1 MGCILEFLI
10 EFVLESVFEGYVYLM
25 TLIIPKY
32 KFKPWVEVVLKVFI
46 AVFSVALLIAIISG
60 LFMIGDA
67 DPEVKSI
74 GKILVFGSFGIIAFH
89 IILTVIVRIFTRN
102 R

>member
-10 EFVLESVFEGYVYLM
+10 EFVLESIFEGYVYLM

-32 KFKPWVEVVLKVFI
+32 KFKPWVEGILKVFI
-46 AVFSVALLIAIISG
+46 AVLSVILLIALVLG

-67 DPEVKSI
+67 DPEVKST
-74 GKILVFGSFGIIAFH
+74 GKILVFGSLGIVAFH
-89 IILTVIVRIFTRN
+89 IVLTIIVRFLTKKR
-102 R
+102 